1 MYSFMYLPAWRMS
14 QMGAYGTLSRL
25 HALRKVS
32 FFTLFSF
39 AGSSPLPGLWKCAE
53 PCAELVSASF
63 QQMCLLYYKCGYF
76 QRSLR
81 RGTGQPDSGTSDADI
96 GRVALLFPFK

>member
-14 QMGAYGTLSRL
+14 QMGVYGTLSRL

-39 AGSSPLPGLWKCAE
+39 AGSSPLPGLWKC
-53 PCAELVSASF
+53 VYYIISAAIF
-63 QQMCLLYYKCGYF
+63 KGLCGGGMNGWI
-76 QRSLR
+76 R
-81 RGTGQPDSGTSDADI
+81 I
-96 GRVALLFPFK
+96 GGYGKEWRDKAILFLKTVLSKRYRQ